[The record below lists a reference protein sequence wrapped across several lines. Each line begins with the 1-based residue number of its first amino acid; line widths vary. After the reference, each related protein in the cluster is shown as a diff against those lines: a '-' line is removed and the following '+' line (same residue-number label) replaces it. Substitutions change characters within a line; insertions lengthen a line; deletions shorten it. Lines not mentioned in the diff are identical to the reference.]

1 MAERKHWSRLDN
13 AAKIFPPTSTKRDT
27 KVFRF
32 VCELTEP
39 VDSGILQSAL
49 EETIQE
55 FPLYRSIL
63 KKGLFWYYLEE
74 SNLRPQVEKESLPA
88 CSPIYNQ
95 DGPACYSVSSII
107 KSESIWK
114 YFTFWQMVP
123 AQCSFYALWSL
134 LIWQKSIE
142 FQDGWPI
149 MTLPAIKKIRMRF
162 TNIMIKPEPSRK

>member
-74 SNLRPQVEKESLPA
+74 SNLRPQVEKESLPP

-95 DGPACYSVSSII
+95 DGPGLLFRVLYYKKRINLEVFHVLADGTGAMQFLRALVFAYLA
-107 KSESIWK
+107 KK
-114 YFTFWQMVP
+114 YRISGRLADYDASRDQKNQD
-123 AQCSFYALWSL
+123 AFY
-134 LIWQKSIE
+134 K
-142 FQDGWPI
+142 
-149 MTLPAIKKIRMRF
+149 
-162 TNIMIKPEPSRK
+162 